1 MQGFVHIEQNLA
13 FFVFGGDRLAGGISF
28 SPYKPKSVIRISLC
42 RTAKRNPNDRFGIN
56 NDEWSFLIRERP
68 LIKKLEILYLVLFFL
83 SLVSC

>member
-42 RTAKRNPNDRFGIN
+42 RTAKRNPNDRFGFKI
-56 NDEWSFLIRERP
+56 IT
-68 LIKKLEILYLVLFFL
+68 L
-83 SLVSC
+83 SLNYILPPPCKA